1 MGNNGGIVKI
11 GCFENCSQ
19 LEQITLPQNI
29 VELAGW
35 TFTECH
41 KLISLVVPPRVR
53 TIGYHGLNGNAI
65 KHITFQGKVPPQM
78 NNSMP
83 FYEKIKTIEES
94 SNQIFN
100 AIDEMLNEKLSDT
113 LAEIQTLTKA

>member
-83 FYEKIKTIEES
+83 FYEKIKTIFVP
-94 SNQIFN
+94 QT
-100 AIDEMLNEKLSDT
+100 ALQDYKDKYPYYAEKIKSV
-113 LAEIQTLTKA
+113 I